1 MVNLTQTQLSELLLV
16 LLLPPHVDFYR
27 LSLRRN
33 PSSHFRH
40 LIELVP
46 ISGRLFDCRLLGR
59 IIRLLLL
66 ADLMSQY
73 KSEALNEWV
82 GGLDV
87 SGRNCQE
94 KFGIQGEHVDKCG
107 NELGDIFQAFAV
119 CLALR
124 DELLGIL
131 LDEDILFFTWLV
143 QEIFRNTRLS
153 ICFRHIVVF

>member
-1 MVNLTQTQLSELLLV
+1 M
-16 LLLPPHVDFYR
+16 
-27 LSLRRN
+27 
-33 PSSHFRH
+33 
-40 LIELVP
+40 
-46 ISGRLFDCRLLGR
+46 
-59 IIRLLLL
+59 LLL

-87 SGRNCQE
+87 SGGNCHE

-107 NELGDIFQAFAV
+107 NEFGDIFQAFAV

-131 LDEDILFFTWLV
+131 LDEDILFFIWLV
-143 QEIFRNTRLS
+143 QEIFRNT
-153 ICFRHIVVF
+153 